1 MAGSTRQQKYARLI
15 QKEISDIF
23 QRDKKGILENAFV
36 TVAEVKVSPD
46 LSVAKIY
53 LTMML
58 EKDKAAILERI
69 NGRKSEI
76 RKALGNSIGKHVRIV
91 PEIIF
96 YIDEVEEKASRLEK
110 LIDDLHIPP
119 ADQEEDDSSNK

>member
-1 MAGSTRQQKYARLI
+1 
-15 QKEISDIF
+15 
-23 QRDKKGILENAFV
+23 
-36 TVAEVKVSPD
+36 
-46 LSVAKIY
+46 
-53 LTMML
+53 MML
-58 EKDKAAILERI
+58 EKDKTAILEKI

-91 PEIIF
+91 PELIF

-119 ADQEEDDSSNK
+119 ARPDDDDTNS

>member
-1 MAGSTRQQKYARLI
+1 MAGTTRQQKYARLL

-23 QRDKKGILENAFV
+23 QRDKKGILDNAFI
-36 TVAEVKVSPD
+36 TVAEVRVSPD

-58 EKDKAAILERI
+58 EKDKAAILEKI
-69 NGRKSEI
+69 TNRKSEI
-76 RKALGNSIGKHVRIV
+76 RKALGNSIGKQVRIV
-91 PEIIF
+91 PELIF

-119 ADQEEDDSSNK
+119 ADPDDDDSVK

>member
-23 QRDKKGILENAFV
+23 QRDKKGILDNAFI
-36 TVAEVKVSPD
+36 TVAEVRVSPD

-53 LTMML
+53 LSMML
-58 EKDKAAILERI
+58 EKDKVAILDKI

-91 PEIIF
+91 PELIF

-119 ADQEEDDSSNK
+119 ATPDDEAS

>member
-23 QRDKKGILENAFV
+23 QRDKKGILENAFI

-69 NGRKSEI
+69 NERKSEI

-96 YIDEVEEKASRLEK
+96 YIDEVEERASRLEK

-119 ADQEEDDSSNK
+119 AAPEGDSSNK

>member
-1 MAGSTRQQKYARLI
+1 MAGTTRQQKYARLL

-36 TVAEVKVSPD
+36 TVAEVRVSPD

-119 ADQEEDDSSNK
+119 ADPDDDSSSNK

>member
-23 QRDKKGILENAFV
+23 QRDKKGILDNAFI
-36 TVAEVKVSPD
+36 TVAEVRVSAD
-46 LSVAKIY
+46 LGVAKIY
-53 LTMML
+53 LSMML
-58 EKDKAAILERI
+58 EKDKMAILEKI

-76 RKALGNSIGKHVRIV
+76 RKALGNSIGKHVRII
-91 PEIIF
+91 PELIF

-119 ADQEEDDSSNK
+119 ARPDDDEANS